1 MRNDSKKKEEP
12 KRTNGFLILFFLF
25 LSSLRQFLVTLSE
38 LTNAKV
44 AARINPEEKAD
55 QKTEENQL

>member
-1 MRNDSKKKEEP
+1 MRNFRKKKEEP